1 MRRSQNA
8 LPSAAYQTAD
18 EISELIRQREQAIEL
33 LPEGQ
38 VKQRVAS
45 DLARLRSYAAEWH
58 NVTHETL
65 Q

>member
-1 MRRSQNA
+1 MRRLQNA

-33 LPEGQ
+33 LPEGK
-38 VKQRVAS
+38 VKQKVAS
-45 DLARLRSYAAEWH
+45 DLARLRIYAAEWH
-58 NVTHETL
+58 NVPHETL

>member
-1 MRRSQNA
+1 MRRSQDA

-18 EISELIRQREQAIEL
+18 EIGELIRQREQAIEL

-58 NVTHETL
+58 NVTHGTL